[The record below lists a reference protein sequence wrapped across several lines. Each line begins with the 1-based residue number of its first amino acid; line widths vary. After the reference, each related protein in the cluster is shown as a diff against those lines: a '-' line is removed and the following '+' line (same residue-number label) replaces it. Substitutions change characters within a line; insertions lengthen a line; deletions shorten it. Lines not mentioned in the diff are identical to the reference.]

1 MKDILIHIGRDVAL
15 NEIIIND
22 TTVSST
28 HAQLAF
34 QNNNLILI
42 PLPSS
47 NGIMVNEIKITNPV
61 KLEIGDVITF
71 GSFTFDYNKIL
82 NILKIYNYKI
92 ESIPNFKIDLA
103 TGSSLSIKK
112 SNLQNKGVVSSL
124 EVTNKFNLKKIIFY
138 TLLLILVVVIS
149 FGIKLLINQYYF
161 EEEKPKENTEISDI
175 EKNNENN
182 SSENSIEKKENNEK
196 KKEPRKQRNNI
207 SYDFSCLSSSNDRGS
222 NDMITLF
229 GDITREIQGDF
240 LSNINVTV
248 KEEMEYGDQSLEDMK
263 KEYNFLDSGNEIKK
277 LKKILNILE
286 SKLAKPRGFKYKIH
300 YIDNDIENVFTI
312 GGRIFF
318 FKGMYEKCRND
329 SELAAIIS
337 HEIGHN
343 ELGHLN
349 HKIKKI
355 KASEGFGV
363 FGVIALG
370 IESEITKAFN
380 QKQETH
386 ADMFGMDLMY
396 PTSYKNCSAIDFWDM
411 MSESEDEN
419 NINNIFRSHPYSSN
433 RANCVRNH
441 LLTNYDKSC
450 E

>member
-1 MKDILIHIGRDVAL
+1 MI
-15 NEIIIND
+15 
-22 TTVSST
+22 
-28 HAQLAF
+28 
-34 QNNNLILI
+34 
-42 PLPSS
+42 
-47 NGIMVNEIKITNPV
+47 NPV
-61 KLEIGDVITF
+61 NK
-71 GSFTFDYNKIL
+71 SFL
-82 NILKIYNYKI
+82 HNILYTFFLITI
-92 ESIPNFKIDLA
+92 SI
-103 TGSSLSIKK
+103 
-112 SNLQNKGVVSSL
+112 
-124 EVTNKFNLKKIIFY
+124 
-138 TLLLILVVVIS
+138 VVIS
-149 FGIKLLINQYYF
+149 CDFINPNELIDFNQFYL
-161 EEEKPKENTEISDI
+161 EEKKPKFNTEILYIDK
-175 EKNNENN
+175 KNKTSKNF
-182 SSENSIEKKENNEK
+182 IEKKKNIEK
-196 KKEPRKQRNNI
+196 HQEPRKQRTNI
-207 SYDFSCLSSSNDRGS
+207 SYDFSCLSSSNDIGS

-240 LSNINVTV
+240 LSNIEVTV
-248 KEEMEYGDQSLEDMK
+248 KEEMVFGDQSYEDMQE
-263 KEYNFLDSGNEIKK
+263 EYNFIDSGNEIKK
-277 LKKILNILE
+277 LKRILNILE
-286 SKLAKPRGFKYKIH
+286 SKLANPKGFKYKIH

-318 FKGMYEKCRND
+318 FKGMYKKCRND

-396 PTSYKNCSAIDFWDM
+396 PTSFKNCSAIDFWDM
-411 MSESEDEN
+411 MSESENEN

-433 RANCVRNH
+433 RAKCVRNH